1 MSDWFW
7 GDRYKILSRWWREGG
22 FWMCTTRS
30 SSRTW
35 RSPRIWWRSYKI
47 PEVKWNQTRTL
58 VKVILC
64 PLNNSATITLSY
76 RRELLP
82 YNDKNHKFTRIAAT
96 MRKILAYVQTNLYT
110 LSSDKEIC
118 KKWILKLRQLKATD
132 VTVKK
137 NRNSFF
143 KYFLQVLHR
152 AVQGEDVLGASP
164 LDAKVN

>member
-1 MSDWFW
+1 
-7 GDRYKILSRWWREGG
+7 
-22 FWMCTTRS
+22 
-30 SSRTW
+30 
-35 RSPRIWWRSYKI
+35 
-47 PEVKWNQTRTL
+47 
-58 VKVILC
+58 
-64 PLNNSATITLSY
+64 LNNSATITLSY
-76 RRELLP
+76 QRELLP
-82 YNDKNHKFTRIAAT
+82 YNDKNHKFTRIVAT

>member
-1 MSDWFW
+1 MAGRRVLDVYDEEFVTNMEIA
-7 GDRYKILSRWWREGG
+7 KNLIALVQN
-22 FWMCTTRS
+22 
-30 SSRTW
+30 
-35 RSPRIWWRSYKI
+35 PR
-47 PEVKWNQTRTL
+47 
-58 VKVILC
+58 
-64 PLNNSATITLSY
+64 
-76 RRELLP
+76 
-82 YNDKNHKFTRIAAT
+82 
-96 MRKILAYVQTNLYT
+96 
-110 LSSDKEIC
+110 DKEIC